1 MKKYII
7 IIIVCF
13 VSYFAVA
20 QDDVKEKYP
29 FWVNITT
36 KGGFI
41 NSHLFCNNL
50 DNDMDVE
57 FGYFNPGYTVG
68 GQIGVN
74 WGGGFGGAVE
84 VMYTGLTQDYHITN
98 SLFSYDKS
106 VKIGTLDKYLL
117 LKSVG
122 VKGSFLEIGV
132 KFSKILDYSETNSI
146 TVPYQNSIN
155 NFSDKERVGILM
167 GFGINLFF
175 TNVYSMNLGS
185 RITYSISDYMDGE
198 HYVIDDGLHIINNY
212 TSYSTTNPVTVSL
225 VLSMNFL
232 VSNGDIKPD

>member
-1 MKKYII
+1 MKMYII

-13 VSYFAVA
+13 ASYFAKA
-20 QDDVKEKYP
+20 QDDIKEKYP

-68 GQIGVN
+68 GQVGVN
-74 WGGGFGGAVE
+74 WGGGFGGAIE
-84 VMYTGLTQDYHITN
+84 VMYTGLTQEYHITN

-146 TVPYQNSIN
+146 TVPYQNSID

-198 HYVIDDGLHIINNY
+198 HYVIDDGLHIIKNY

-232 VSNGDIKPD
+232 ISNGDIKPD